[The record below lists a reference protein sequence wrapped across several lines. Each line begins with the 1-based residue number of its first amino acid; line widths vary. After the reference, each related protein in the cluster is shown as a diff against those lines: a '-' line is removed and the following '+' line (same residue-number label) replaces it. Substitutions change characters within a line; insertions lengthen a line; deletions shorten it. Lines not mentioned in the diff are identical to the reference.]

1 MEKQTNQPFLSVAN
15 YHLLEQQMNK
25 ILQALATTQDK
36 NVILAVRGIVETE
49 ITTKVTM
56 TAAEAQ
62 LIEQLFSVTD
72 RKQGEDY
79 LESLKVYVIP
89 FKPVT
94 ASTIKSLFKKKKKKL
109 KLPSLDD
116 MDFQQIC
123 YLAWD
128 DPGTHRKYVI
138 IEQDEQLKAIKG
150 IFANNTIRGICAI
163 CNRHSDVGLFTT
175 SVKGQI
181 VGTFTNH
188 SNYICADSDKC
199 NQHVSDMQKVNAF
212 FNRITQ

>member
-94 ASTIKSLFKKKKKKL
+94 ASTIKSLFKKRKK
-109 KLPSLDD
+109 S
-116 MDFQQIC
+116 
-123 YLAWD
+123 
-128 DPGTHRKYVI
+128 
-138 IEQDEQLKAIKG
+138 
-150 IFANNTIRGICAI
+150 
-163 CNRHSDVGLFTT
+163 
-175 SVKGQI
+175 
-181 VGTFTNH
+181 
-188 SNYICADSDKC
+188 
-199 NQHVSDMQKVNAF
+199 
-212 FNRITQ
+212 